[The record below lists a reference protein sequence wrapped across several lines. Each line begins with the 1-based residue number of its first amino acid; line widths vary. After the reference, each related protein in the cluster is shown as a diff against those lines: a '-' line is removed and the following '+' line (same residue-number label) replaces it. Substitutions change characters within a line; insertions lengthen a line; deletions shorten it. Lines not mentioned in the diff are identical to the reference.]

1 MNLARQGVA
10 TLTQSSGGLA
20 LLPEDY
26 KYSSAGYYYNGRYT
40 YDFLS
45 HYLD

>member
-1 MNLARQGVA
+1 MSLSVSLARQGVA
-10 TLTQSSGGLA
+10 TLTLA
-20 LLPEDY
+20 VLPEDY
-26 KYSSAGYYYNGRYT
+26 KYSSAGYDYNGKYT